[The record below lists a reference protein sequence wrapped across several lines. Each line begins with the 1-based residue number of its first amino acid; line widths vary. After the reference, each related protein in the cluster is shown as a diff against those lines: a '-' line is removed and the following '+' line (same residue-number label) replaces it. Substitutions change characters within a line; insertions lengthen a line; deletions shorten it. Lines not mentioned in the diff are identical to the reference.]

1 VSLYGGDEFV
11 VLLHEITSEKDAEHV
26 AKEIINV
33 ISEEFMLNNIA
44 VNIGCSIGIAI
55 YSSE

>member
-1 VSLYGGDEFV
+1 MSHSTRASDTVSLYGGDEFV

-33 ISEEFMLNNIA
+33 ISEELINQ
-44 VNIGCSIGIAI
+44 V
-55 YSSE
+55 